1 MFGLGGHKKAQS
13 KAPWSIQILTL
24 DYLVDAILQ
33 PENYALGG
41 VDFFEQLANA
51 AGDEDEL
58 QDVQALRFSEAHVQ
72 PAGNLATP
80 DQTFADW
87 ELPLFEQV
95 VAIVPRDE
103 ASLQAAQ
110 KAYSDYVNPINAVM
124 YAGPYLIR
132 ANVMSDDTDRDSSP
146 FSTAQVVPLADA
158 VIDCQLPGAKLAG
171 YHVPWLLLNGAKLH
185 GWAPA

>member
-13 KAPWSIQILTL
+13 KAPWSIQILTME
-24 DYLVDAILQ
+24 YLVDAVLQ
-33 PENYALGG
+33 PEYYALGG
-41 VDFFEQLANA
+41 VDFFEQLANG
-51 AGDEDEL
+51 AGDENEL
-58 QDVQALRFSEAHVQ
+58 ADVQALRFSEAHLQ

-80 DQTFADW
+80 DRTFADW

-110 KAYSDYVNPINAVM
+110 KAYSDYENPLNAVL

-132 ANVMSDDTDRDSSP
+132 ANILSDDEDRSASP
-146 FSTAQVVPLADA
+146 FATALASADS
-158 VIDCQLPGAKLAG
+158 LGRR
-171 YHVPWLLLNGAKLH
+171 
-185 GWAPA
+185 